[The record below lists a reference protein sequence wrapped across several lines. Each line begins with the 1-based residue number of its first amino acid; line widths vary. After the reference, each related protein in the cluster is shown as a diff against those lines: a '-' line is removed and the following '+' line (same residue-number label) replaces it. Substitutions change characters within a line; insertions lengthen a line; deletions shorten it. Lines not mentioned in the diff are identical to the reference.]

1 VLYESPRLIRLSLA
15 ALCLSGCL
23 HARGRTPTAGAGP
36 ARVDIRPL
44 VCGGPADAGA
54 ITFEKIAPWRDDA
67 RAAYAIVHDDLCGPE
82 LRGIDRIAAPAL
94 EARGLTATMGAIAS
108 ACDEYQLWGMVSQLE
123 RRGHEIAN
131 HSFDHAIVRPPN
143 AALQVVKAK
152 TVLDAHLLKPVSFF
166 LFPYDVF
173 NPATVQLVQNAGH
186 PFVRAGRRD
195 DNDGLDNP
203 PINGREPVND
213 LGLEF
218 DAWPR
223 SFSKYALY
231 PEKDILN
238 VHAWNAIER
247 GGFAVRELHS
257 VTRHDRAPDKGEG
270 FFPVPLAIYQA
281 HLDFLV
287 DAWKANRLWTSTI
300 STIVRYRHAA
310 RACRAS
316 VIGSAIHFDA
326 SDPEC
331 RDHATPLSVVV
342 GTGRDVPGL
351 TASQDGRAVF
361 TRKLGPARFSVTAD
375 PTGGQVALAGC
386 TTPSVGVDSTVAL
399 PAKPPAARS
408 VCVLESVAGAGGAGQ
423 MDDLERPSDQLQTM
437 PNPAQRDRRNGTWS
451 WYPPTVVPATILQEG
466 NGRFLRYADSG
477 LNASAGVALAFLGGS
492 GAGSCYDATAYQGVR
507 FRIRGKVASADPAAS
522 GKVIVSLVSSET
534 QGLRYGGDHRGTG
547 GHFHQL
553 VAISPRWQQVS
564 LTWEKF
570 TPSTWGDTARFTK
583 PALTK
588 LQAIDWGVS
597 REVSS
602 FEIDLDDVELF

>member
-1 VLYESPRLIRLSLA
+1 VLYESPRWIRVPLA

-23 HARGRTPTAGAGP
+23 HAPGRTPAAAP
-36 ARVDIRPL
+36 DQARIDTRPL
-44 VCGGPADAGA
+44 ACGGEADAGGF
-54 ITFEKIAPWRDDA
+54 TFEKIAPWRDDA
-67 RAAYAIVHDDLCGPE
+67 SAAYAIVHDDLCGPE
-82 LRGIDRIAAPAL
+82 LRGIDQIAAPAL
-94 EARGLTATMGAIAS
+94 DARGLTATMGAIVS
-108 ACDEYQLWGMVSQLE
+108 ACDEYQLWGMVRQLE
-123 RRGHEIAN
+123 QRGHEIAN
-131 HSFDHAIVRPPN
+131 HSFDHAAIRPPN
-143 AALQVVKAK
+143 ATVQVVKAK
-152 TVLDAHLLKPVSFF
+152 TVLDAHLLRPVSFF

-173 NPATVQLVQNAGH
+173 SPATVQLVQAAGH

-213 LGLEF
+213 LALEF

-238 VHAWNAIER
+238 VHVWNAIER

-257 VTRHDRAPDKGEG
+257 VTPRDRAPDSGEG
-270 FFPVPLAIYQA
+270 FFPVPLPIYRA

-287 DAWKANRLWTSTI
+287 GAWKANRLWTSTI
-300 STIVRYRHAA
+300 STIVRYRHA
-310 RACRAS
+310 RQACRAS
-316 VIGSAIHFDA
+316 LAGSAVRFDA
-326 SDPEC
+326 SDAEC

-342 GTGRDVPGL
+342 GTARDVPGL
-351 TASQDGRAVF
+351 AASQNGRAVF

-375 PTGGQVALAGC
+375 PTGGEVTLAGC
-386 TTPSVGVDSTVAL
+386 STPSVGVDATVAL
-399 PAKPPAARS
+399 PRKPPPASS
-408 VCVLESVAGAGGAGQ
+408 VCVLESVRAAGGAGR
-423 MDDLERPSDQLQTM
+423 MDNLERASDQLQTL

-451 WYPPTVVPATILQEG
+451 WYPPTVVPATIVQEG
-466 NGRFLRYADSG
+466 NNRFLRYADAD

-522 GKVIVSLVSSET
+522 GKVIVSLVSAET
-534 QGLRYGGDHRGTG
+534 QGLRYGGDHRGSG
-547 GHFHQL
+547 GHFHRQL
-553 VAISPRWQQVS
+553 PITAAWQQVS
-564 LTWEKF
+564 LTWAEF
-570 TPSTWGDTARFTK
+570 GPSTWGDTARLTR

-588 LQAIDWGVS
+588 LQAIDWGIS
-597 REVSS
+597 KEVTS